1 MIGGHGGNIYQLA
14 RRLNCEPSD
23 ICDMSANVNPLGPMP
38 ELVEHLRECL
48 PAMASLPEVDAGTM
62 VRAFADYHG
71 IDPATVTAGNG
82 TTQLI
87 YRIPRAFGVK
97 KTLVIGPTYADY
109 QDACA
114 MHGVA
119 CEHLICREADDFI
132 PDMDAVCRS
141 AASAGLVFLC
151 NPNNP
156 TGAMVAREAIA
167 DLCRALPGTVFV
179 VDESYLPFAPHP
191 EEVTLIGSDLPNLM
205 VLNSMS
211 KAFRIPGLRIG
222 FVKAPANLLEKL
234 NAFALPWS
242 VNSLAQVAVQWLMT
256 HPDAVEPF
264 LAATRTMIEHEKG
277 RIEESIHQKNGVR
290 CFPSATS
297 FILMHLPRGL
307 KAAAVWE
314 HMATQRILIR
324 DCANFTG
331 LSDEFIRISM
341 KSEDEN
347 RRAADLLIE
356 LFHDHHIQRKVH
368 GN

>member
-1 MIGGHGGNIYQLA
+1 MIGGHGGNIYELA
-14 RRLNCEPSD
+14 RRLDCAPSD

-38 ELVEHLRECL
+38 ELVEHLKNRL
-48 PAMASLPEVDAGTM
+48 SAMAFLPEVDAGTM
-62 VRAFADYHG
+62 VEAFARYHG
-71 IDPATVTAGNG
+71 VDPATVTAGNG

-87 YRIPRAFGVK
+87 YRIPRALGAK
-97 KTLVIGPTYADY
+97 KALVVGPTYADY

-119 CEHLICREADDFI
+119 CEHLICPEADDFI
-132 PDMDAVCRS
+132 PDMDAVRRS

-156 TGAMVAREAIA
+156 TGAMVAKDTITN
-167 DLCRALPGTVFV
+167 LCRTLPDTVFV
-179 VDESYLPFAPHP
+179 IDESYLPFAPHP

-222 FVKAPANLLEKL
+222 FIKAPADLLEKL
-234 NAFALPWS
+234 NRFALPWS
-242 VNSLAQVAVQWLMT
+242 VNSLAQAAVQWLMT

-264 LAATRTMIEHEKG
+264 LAATRTTIEREKG
-277 RIEESIHQKNGVR
+277 RIEESIHQKSGAR

-297 FILMHLPRGL
+297 FILMRLPRGL
-307 KAAAVWE
+307 KAAMVWE
-314 HMATQRILIR
+314 QLAAHRILIR
-324 DCANFTG
+324 DCSNFTG

-341 KSEDEN
+341 KGEDEN

-356 LFHDHHIQRKVH
+356 LFRDHHIQREAD